1 MPQFHEFVIFVELV
15 FNLGSFLKVVN
26 MVLKKD
32 CFYSA
37 MMIDQKCLLFKDDNL
52 M

>member
-1 MPQFHEFVIFVELV
+1 M
-15 FNLGSFLKVVN
+15 NSFLNVVN

-37 MMIDQKCLLFKDDNL
+37 MLIDQKKITIFKDDNL